1 MSKLETNTIDNI
13 SGSST
18 LTIGDSNASTISIP
32 KNITLGASGTT
43 ITVPSGATIT
53 NNGTQTGFGGT
64 NTPNFKVS
72 NTSNQS
78 LSNATLTKLTFDTE
92 DFDSDNAFASN
103 KFTVPSGKA
112 GKYAI
117 TFQVFMEGTNDIRV
131 MRGYVYKNG
140 SALPD
145 IQSRLVFNSNL
156 LDAGSPVGFIVSG
169 VLNLSVSDYLEA
181 YVYIYNT
188 AGGTYQANAVN
199 NIFQGYKI
207 IE

>member
-1 MSKLETNTIDNI
+1 MATLFVDKIDPQSGTSLEI
-13 SGSST
+13 GSS
-18 LTIGDSNASTISIP
+18 GD
-32 KNITLGASGTT
+32 T
-43 ITVPSGATIT
+43 ITIPSGATIT

-72 NTSNQS
+72 NTGNQS
-78 LSNATLTKLTFDTE
+78 LSNGTLTKLTFDTE
-92 DFDSDNAFASN
+92 VFDSESAFASN

-117 TFQVFMEGTNDIRV
+117 TFQAFMEGSNDVRV

-140 SALPD
+140 SALSSMQTRLAFNGD
-145 IQSRLVFNSNL
+145 II
-156 LDAGSPVGFIVSG
+156 DAGSPVGFIVIG

-181 YVYIYNT
+181 YVYIFNNG
-188 AGGTYQANAVN
+188 GGTYQANAVN
-199 NIFQGYKI
+199 NVFQGYKI

>member
-1 MSKLETNTIDNI
+1 M
-13 SGSST
+13 
-18 LTIGDSNASTISIP
+18 A
-32 KNITLGASGTT
+32 ITKIQSESLNLADTYDFTGTVTGAG
-43 ITVPSGATIT
+43 
-53 NNGTQTGFGGT
+53 GF

-92 DFDSDNAFASN
+92 VFDSDNAFASN
-103 KFTVPSGKA
+103 KFTVPSGQA

-117 TFQVFMEGTNDIRV
+117 TFQAFMEGSNDIRV

-140 SALPD
+140 SALSSM
-145 IQSRLVFNSNL
+145 QTRLAFSGDV

-181 YVYIYNT
+181 YVYIYNNS
-188 AGGTYQANAVN
+188 AGTYQANAVN
-199 NIFQGYKI
+199 NVFQGYKI

>member
-1 MSKLETNTIDNI
+1 MGTIKTTNIEPIADNGTVTL
-13 SGSST
+13 GSSGDT
-18 LTIGDSNASTISIP
+18 FTI
-32 KNITLGASGTT
+32 
-43 ITVPSGATIT
+43 PSGVTMV

-156 LDAGSPVGFIVSG
+156 IDAGSPVGFIVSG

>member
-1 MSKLETNTIDNI
+1 MGTIKTTNIEPIADNGTVTL
-13 SGSST
+13 GSS
-18 LTIGDSNASTISIP
+18 GDTF
-32 KNITLGASGTT
+32 
-43 ITVPSGATIT
+43 TVPSGVTIT

-72 NTSNQS
+72 NTGNQS
-78 LSNATLTKLTFDTE
+78 LSNGILTKLTFDTE
-92 DFDSDNAFASN
+92 VFDSDGAFASD
-103 KFTVPSGKA
+103 KFTVPSGKE

-117 TFQVFMEGTNDIRV
+117 TFQAFMEGSNDIRV

-140 SALPD
+140 SALSSM
-145 IQSRLVFNSNL
+145 QTRLVFNSNL

-199 NIFQGYKI
+199 NVFQGYKI